1 MLQVTELEPYKCYKI
16 AVTAVNE
23 KGHSISQYYNIS
35 CDPKTGSLT
44 GKYIINLLYIRKHVI
59 IIVGLYFDNILWILL
74 LLQKLFLK
82 MIHSS

>member
-23 KGHSISQYYNIS
+23 KGHSIPQYCNIT

-44 GKYIINLLYIRKHVI
+44 GKYIMNLLYIRKHVI
-59 IIVGLYFDNILWILL
+59 IIVGLYLIISCGFYYCF
-74 LLQKLFLK
+74 KSYFSK
-82 MIHSS
+82 